1 MKRRIFAIAAISAG
15 VLASG
20 GATLAVANSVS
31 TTPDSQFISHT
42 EKSGVSDHP
51 DVPTTHRVRHDD
63 RRVTTVPPVT
73 VDDHGGSRRSGSDDG
88 ATHDD
93 RATRDDPAT
102 HDVGDDHGIDN
113 TTPASVSPVTPVT
126 VDDHGTDNTTPASVT
141 PITPVTVD
149 DHGGS
154 SRGGS
159 GSGGGGGADDA
170 ANHN

>member
-1 MKRRIFAIAAISAG
+1 MKRRILAIAAISAG

-51 DVPTTHRVRHDD
+51 EISTTHRIRHDD
-63 RRVTTVPPVT
+63 TGVTTVPPVT
-73 VDDHGGSRRSGSDDG
+73 IDDNGGLRGSGSDDA
-88 ATHDD
+88 ATRDD
-93 RATRDDPAT
+93 RVTHDDPAT
-102 HDVGDDHGIDN
+102 HDLGADHGTDN
-113 TTPASVSPVTPVT
+113 TAPASVSPVTPVT

-149 DHGGS
+149 DNGGS
-154 SRGGS
+154 GHGGS
-159 GSGGGGGADDA
+159 GSGGGGTDDGAS
-170 ANHN
+170 HN